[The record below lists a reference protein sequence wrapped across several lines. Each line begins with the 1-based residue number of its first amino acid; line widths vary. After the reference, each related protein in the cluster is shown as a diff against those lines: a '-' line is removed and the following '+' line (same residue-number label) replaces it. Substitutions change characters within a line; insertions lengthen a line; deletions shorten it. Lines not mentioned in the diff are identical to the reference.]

1 MPKSHISLSPR
12 GRQSTAWQQ
21 GCYEITN
28 NPFSALKVSIH
39 TTLTLS
45 QAATQV
51 SLTTCF
57 GLGLFALPCSSAGY
71 PRLTPC
77 PLGGEE
83 LLAGSCLLSGQGSP
97 RTGLLVP
104 KSLGVERCANEPAKP
119 FLHANIP
126 EDAGTL
132 LSTAPKC
139 LSSELTTSYTPLPS
153 LANSHFFLVLPTE
166 QRRPFVVEERLI
178 V

>member
-12 GRQSTAWQQ
+12 GRQSTTWQQ

-57 GLGLFALPCSSAGY
+57 GLGLFALPCSSSGY

-97 RTGLLVP
+97 RTGCWFSSPWVWGGVP
-104 KSLGVERCANEPAKP
+104 VSQQSRFYMQTFPRTQEPSCLQLPNACP
-119 FLHANIP
+119 LNSQP
-126 EDAGTL
+126 LTL
-132 LSTAPKC
+132 LC
-139 LSSELTTSYTPLPS
+139 HPLPTVTS
-153 LANSHFFLVLPTE
+153 SSCFLLSNAG
-166 QRRPFVVEERLI
+166 RL
-178 V
+178 